1 MPWPSG
7 KDFAQKHNKKLL
19 KSPAK
24 AQKAADIATG
34 ALKRGVPEGEAIAI
48 GNAYVKKHS
57 AAKPKT
63 SWQKA
68 AASRTGTKKR

>member
-7 KDFAQKHNKKLL
+7 KEFASKHNKKLA

-34 ALKRGVPEGEAIAI
+34 ALKSGMPEGESIAIA
-48 GNAYVKKHS
+48 NKW
-57 AAKPKT
+57 AKTHHASRKT
-63 SWQKA
+63 SKSATQKL
-68 AASRTGTKKR
+68 KKR